1 MCRIKVRINLGNL
14 IYVFVDTMII
24 IQAIKHQIKSA
35 RSEVRLPSELTF
47 FSDNDE
53 LSPSGS

>member
-1 MCRIKVRINLGNL
+1 
-14 IYVFVDTMII
+14 MII

-53 LSPSGS
+53 LGPSSS